1 MPSGVNAGNQFTR
14 RPGVTATLGTDSNAG
29 TVADAKRLCVVGD
42 FPFLE
47 QHTPTL
53 YTSQKS
59 MLKAAPFSAYLRRAA
74 SQIYKASRDGRVGRP
89 SEIVLVNAGENTQAA
104 VTLDDGAAADT
115 ITIKS
120 KSWGYAGNRTS
131 YALTISGTRYTFT
144 FVRDGQTET
153 IVVDGVALFSVQYT
167 GNDSFTCLAGFNS
180 SDEFFITA
188 SKAAIAIGTFSPA
201 CTWDGVVTIDP
212 TIGPSG
218 GTYTALITGTNK
230 VTGATGDTET
240 ITWTD
245 GGGHAP
251 QSSTKQF
258 SLITS
263 IAFANN
269 SGGGSPT
276 FTVSGDM
283 VRVTATQYPSIL
295 LLTNY
300 LASKTSDLTVT
311 AVTGFA
317 STMLVEDMDISA
329 ASSIATAKTFSNVK
343 ARIIDAFDT
352 AAMVEAIDAGASAGA
367 PVAASGYL
375 SGGTESAAAS
385 GDWAG
390 ACASVSAIWRCSIFA
405 LLTNDA
411 TGRLAFASFLETTW
425 GVGRYESQGF
435 VGIGGLTGDT
445 KANVKSLIL
454 ALNSF
459 KVVPAIQPTKITLVN
474 GFQEKVEPFWTAL
487 GLAAMQ
493 AGVAFAVPLTWKFPD
508 VVEVYDGPDWTIAD
522 DLEELLSYA
531 ATVITPGENGLQIER
546 ALTSWL
552 QDDNDSLTAPSA
564 VEGIA
569 RYIRR
574 MRSRLNTCIGDPAV
588 PTTQGRIESLVD
600 TETSACVR
608 DRDGISAYDPN
619 SISVEQ
625 EGGKW
630 VIGIGIAAINEI
642 TQIVFFPNLITI

>member
-1 MPSGVNAGNQFTR
+1 MPSGVNAGGAFTR
-14 RPGVTATLGTDSNAG
+14 RPGVTATLGTDANAG

-42 FPFLE
+42 FPFLK
-47 QHTPTL
+47 QNFPTL
-53 YTSQKS
+53 YSSMNS
-59 MLKAAPFSAYLRRAA
+59 MLKAAPYSAYLRRAV
-74 SQIYKASRDGRVGRP
+74 SSIYKAARDGRVGRP
-89 SEIVLVNAGENTQAA
+89 GEIVLVNAGECTQAA

-120 KSWGYAGNRTS
+120 RSWGYAGNRTS
-131 YALTISGTRYTFT
+131 YALTIVGSRYTFT
-144 FVRDGQTET
+144 FTRDGVSET
-153 IVVDGVALFSVQYT
+153 IVVDGLDLFSVQYT
-167 GNDSFTCLAGFNS
+167 GNDSFTCLAGFNT

-240 ITWTD
+240 ITWAD

-283 VRVTATQYPSIL
+283 VRVTATQYPSIK
-295 LLTNY
+295 LLTDY
-300 LASKTSDLTVT
+300 LATKTSDLTVT
-311 AVTGFA
+311 AVSGFA
-317 STMLVEDMDISA
+317 AVLLVEDMDISA
-329 ASSIATAKTFSNVK
+329 ASSIASAKTFSNVK
-343 ARIIDAFDT
+343 QRIIDAFDT
-352 AAMVEAIDAGASAGA
+352 AALVEAIDGGASAGA
-367 PVAASGYL
+367 PVAASGFL
-375 SGGTESAAAS
+375 AGGTESVAAS

-390 ACASVSAIWRCSIFA
+390 ALASVTPIWLCAIFS

-411 TGRLAFASFLETTW
+411 TGRLALASFLERTW
-425 GVGRYESQGF
+425 GVGRYEAQGF

-445 KANVKSLIL
+445 KANVKALIL

-459 KVVPAIQPTKITLVN
+459 KIVPVIQPTKITLVN
-474 GFQEKVEPFWTAL
+474 GFQEKVEPFWGAL
-487 GLAAMQ
+487 RLAAMQ
-493 AGVAFAVPLTWKFPD
+493 AGVAFAVPLTWKYPD

-522 DLEELLSYA
+522 DIEELLSYS
-531 ATVITPGENGLQIER
+531 ATLITPSENGLQIER
-546 ALTSWL
+546 ALTAWQ

-574 MRSRLNTCIGDPAV
+574 IRSRLNTCIGDPAV

-600 TETSACVR
+600 AETSACVR
-608 DRDGISAYDPN
+608 DRDGISDYDPN
-619 SISVEQ
+619 SISVEKV
-625 EGGKW
+625 GGRW
-630 VIGIGIAAINEI
+630 VIGIGIAAIDEI
-642 TQIVFFPNLITI
+642 TQIVFYPNLMTL